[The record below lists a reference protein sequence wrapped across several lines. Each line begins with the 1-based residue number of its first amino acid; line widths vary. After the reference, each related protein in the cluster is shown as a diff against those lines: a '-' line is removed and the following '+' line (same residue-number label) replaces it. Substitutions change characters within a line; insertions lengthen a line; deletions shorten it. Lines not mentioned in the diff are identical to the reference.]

1 MSGLVGPLTVGQ
13 SATITC
19 MTDIPVTS
27 IEWRDQSSDVLAST
41 SEQMVLDYT
50 IFPVTDDLQGHQLT
64 CVAMAGATI
73 YSETVEI
80 LIESKCNPLYTWCIH
95 HMYSLF
101 QSLLTL

>member
-27 IEWRDQSSDVLAST
+27 LEWRDQSPAALASAT
-41 SEQMVLDYT
+41 DQRVLDYT
-50 IFPVTDDLQGHQLT
+50 ISPVTDDLLGHQLT
-64 CVAMAGATI
+64 CVAIAGATM

-80 LIESKCNPLYTWCIH
+80 LIESKYYNTH
-95 HMYSLF
+95 
-101 QSLLTL
+101 